1 MEVLDMYAKNI
12 LHPIE
17 EEIKKLRV
25 CYYSKNIFK
34 YPFKG
39 LYKYWLDKYENLF
52 FEKLNDFGKMIDEE
66 YEFQKDIEKNLKLD
80 NNK

>member
-52 FEKLNDFGKMIDEE
+52 FEKLNDFGKMIDENTS
-66 YEFQKDIEKNLKLD
+66 FKKILK
-80 NNK
+80 KFKVR

>member
-12 LHPIE
+12 LHPVE

-25 CYYSKNIFK
+25 YYYSKNIFK
-34 YPFKG
+34 YHFKE

-52 FEKLNDFGKMIDEE
+52 FEKLNDFGKIIDEE
-66 YEFQKDIEKNLKLD
+66 YEFQKDIEKNLKLY